1 MSRMTLYVGSRE
13 AAHRLGIS
21 RATLY
26 AYVSRGL
33 LDRRTAVD
41 GKTSMYSVDDLDRLQ
56 ARSRR
61 RAAQPRPS
69 IDVQISTAVTRLDE
83 HSLWYRGRDAVELA
97 RTTGFEAVAELL
109 WSGSLPA
116 QRPDWPSAGTSDRA
130 AAAAAVDALG
140 ASATAL
146 QELTA
151 TAVVLGARHAAD
163 DPPAAARRLL
173 TVTAAPRGRSR
184 RGPFAERLARRWHR
198 SPTPALVAAIDRALV
213 LLADHELSTST
224 LAARVA
230 ISVRADAYSAFTAG
244 LVTVTGQLHGSAAG
258 GAYRLL
264 REAAESGAR
273 GTIGRRLARGER
285 IPGFGHTVYR
295 DGDPRL
301 EPLLEAAWELP
312 AAAERRASVDE
323 VLREAG
329 LRLDHR
335 PNVDFGLAVLA
346 YLGDLDPDVPIFAT
360 ARVAGWA
367 AHCLEELQ
375 ERPVRFRGLARY
387 REEP

>member
-1 MSRMTLYVGSRE
+1 MTLYVGARE

-33 LDRRTAVD
+33 LERRTAVD

-83 HSLWYRGRDAVELA
+83 HGLWYRGQDAVELA

-109 WSGSLPA
+109 WSGALPA
-116 QRPDWPSAGTSDRA
+116 ERPDWSSASAGDRVA
-130 AAAAAVDALG
+130 AATAVDALG
-140 ASATAL
+140 GSASAL
-146 QELTA
+146 QEMTA

-173 TVTAAPRGRSR
+173 AVTAARSRSR
-184 RGPFAERLARRWHR
+184 RGPLAERLARQWHR

-230 ISVRADAYSAFTAG
+230 ISVRADAYAAFTAG
-244 LVTVTGQLHGSAAG
+244 LATVTGQLHGSAAG

-264 REAAESGAR
+264 REAAESGAPSAIGSR
-273 GTIGRRLARGER
+273 LGRRER

-312 AAAERRASVDE
+312 AAAERRASVDQ

-346 YLGDLDPDVPIFAT
+346 YLGDLDPDVPVFAT

-367 AHCLEELQ
+367 AHCLEESQ

>member
-1 MSRMTLYVGSRE
+1 MTLYVGSRE

-33 LDRRTAVD
+33 LERRTAVD
-41 GKTSMYSVDDLDRLQ
+41 GKTSMYSVDDLDRLH

-83 HSLWYRGRDAVELA
+83 HGLWYRGQDAVELA

-109 WSGSLPA
+109 WSGTLPPA
-116 QRPDWPSAGTSDRA
+116 RPDWPSAGVGDRTA
-130 AAAAAVDALG
+130 AASAVDALG
-140 ASATAL
+140 PSATAL
-146 QELTA
+146 QEMTV

-173 TVTAAPRGRSR
+173 AVTAAPRGRSR
-184 RGPFAERLARRWHR
+184 RGPLAERLARQWHR

-244 LVTVTGQLHGSAAG
+244 LATVTGQLHGSAAG

-273 GTIGRRLARGER
+273 DTVGRRLAQGER

-312 AAAERRASVDE
+312 GAAERRASVDE

-346 YLGDLDPDVPIFAT
+346 YLGGLDPDVPIFAT

>member
-1 MSRMTLYVGSRE
+1 MGRMTLYVGSRE
-13 AAHRLGIS
+13 AARRLGIS

-33 LDRRTAVD
+33 LERRTAVD

-61 RAAQPRPS
+61 RSPELRPS
-69 IDVQISTAVTRLDE
+69 IDVQISTGVTRLDE
-83 HSLWYRGRDAVELA
+83 HGLWYRGQDAVTLA
-97 RTTGFEAVAELL
+97 RTAGFEEVAELL
-109 WSGSLPA
+109 WTGTMPPERPLWPPA
-116 QRPDWPSAGTSDRA
+116 DAGDVA
-130 AAAAAVDALG
+130 DCVAAVDALG
-140 ASATAL
+140 PSATAL
-146 QELTA
+146 QQLTA
-151 TAVVLGARHAAD
+151 SAVVLGARHADD

-173 TVTAAPRGRSR
+173 AVASAPPGPRR
-184 RGPFAERLARRWHR
+184 RGTSAERLARRWHP
-198 SPTPALVAAIDRALV
+198 SPAPALVSAIDRALV

-224 LAARVA
+224 LAVRVA
-230 ISVRADAYSAFTAG
+230 ISVRADAYAALTAA
-244 LVTVTGQLHGSAAG
+244 LATLTGQLHGSAAA

-264 REAAESGAR
+264 TDAAESGAR
-273 GTIGRRLARGER
+273 AAIGRRLDRGER

-295 DGDPRL
+295 EGDPRL

-312 AAAERRASVDE
+312 AAAKRRASVDQ

-346 YLGDLDPDVPIFAT
+346 YLGDLDPDVPIFAS
-360 ARVAGWA
+360 ARLAGWA

-375 ERPVRFRGLARY
+375 ERPVRYRGLARY
-387 REEP
+387 RANP